1 MCGSSIA
8 PPSGAFADAH
18 ADVRQPI
25 LAWFAEVA
33 RAHWSGPDDI
43 KTRYPSARFLRGDR
57 VVFNVKGNKYRG
69 RRCRQVRV
77 LRRLHPL
84 HRYAHRVRRDRRR
97 HQLGLVMDIKPI
109 HTPADHAAALK
120 EVERLWDNAQPGT
133 SDGDKFEV
141 LTALVD
147 AYERE
152 HFEIPRAHSAAR
164 RGRRRAGSRV
174 LRSRRGKAIVGW
186 ALSTSSS
193 RLAQS
198 SRTIAG
204 HFGFPHRRGAAL
216 ARPRACPRAG
226 APAPGR
232 WRRCTAPWSR
242 RRTRTPR
249 GASQRPATRSG
260 RSKRVAGG
268 VRGS

>member
-1 MCGSSIA
+1 
-8 PPSGAFADAH
+8 
-18 ADVRQPI
+18 
-25 LAWFAEVA
+25 
-33 RAHWSGPDDI
+33 
-43 KTRYPSARFLRGDR
+43 
-57 VVFNVKGNKYRG
+57 
-69 RRCRQVRV
+69 
-77 LRRLHPL
+77 
-84 HRYAHRVRRDRRR
+84 
-97 HQLGLVMDIKPI
+97 MDIKPI

-204 HFGFPHRRGAAL
+204 HFGFPHRRSCSRAAASLPSRRSSCAWPL
-216 ARPRACPRAG
+216 ASMHCSLVTSANADAERSIAAASDAVRALEARRRRRPRVIG
-226 APAPGR
+226 
-232 WRRCTAPWSR
+232 TLS
-242 RRTRTPR
+242 
-249 GASQRPATRSG
+249 
-260 RSKRVAGG
+260 
-268 VRGS
+268 